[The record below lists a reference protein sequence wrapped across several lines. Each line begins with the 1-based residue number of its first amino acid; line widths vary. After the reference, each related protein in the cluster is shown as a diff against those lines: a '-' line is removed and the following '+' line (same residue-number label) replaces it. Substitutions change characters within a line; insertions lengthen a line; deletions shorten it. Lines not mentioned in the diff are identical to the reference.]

1 MLAVGPSTAD
11 LSLSHGKNRVDFDNS
26 RFDKIYIEGRGAIFM
41 DYKMLISAA
50 IKLKNLLILAAL
62 FVALA
67 FADNLGLFGFLYAS
81 TGQNVVQALIYII
94 SFSGYIGAVIKTLSN
109 EDFREE
115 YEFRQKVKKIQ
126 DINLISRRLGTQARK
141 LSDSQMMAQLRKVIE
156 DKEEIVRS
164 FFRTYGAKGTL
175 QRNYL
180 KETIVEQTLNM
191 VVSYLKLFINYSI
204 RKKQV
209 SKNKEDEIAARIDIN
224 TRKLGFCQDFRTVEE
239 LEKVIELDTKI
250 LESIKEEKR
259 ELEIVAAKLDYMQS
273 MVNMFK
279 HQVVSSLESEDMLE
293 KLETVVNEAT
303 ALDNVLEERKRKNR
317 LAN

>member
-1 MLAVGPSTAD
+1 MGPSTAD

-50 IKLKNLLILAAL
+50 IKLKNLLIPAAL

-94 SFSGYIGAVIKTLSN
+94 SFAGYIGAVIKTLSN

-126 DINLISRRLGTQARK
+126 DLNLISRRLGTQARK

-175 QRNYL
+175 QRKYL

>member
-1 MLAVGPSTAD
+1 
-11 LSLSHGKNRVDFDNS
+11 
-26 RFDKIYIEGRGAIFM
+26 M
-41 DYKMLISAA
+41 DYKMMFSAA
-50 IKLKNLLILAAL
+50 VKLKNLLILAGL
-62 FVALA
+62 FISLGI
-67 FADNLGLFGFLYAS
+67 ADSLGLFGFLPA
-81 TGQNVVQALIYII
+81 QNFVQTLIYVI
-94 SFSGYIGAVIKTLSN
+94 SFGGYIGAVIKTLAN

-115 YEFRQKVKKIQ
+115 YEFKQKIKKIQ
-126 DINLISRRLGTQARK
+126 DLNLASRRLGTQARK
-141 LSDSQMMAQLRKVIE
+141 LSDAQMMPQLRKLIE
-156 DKEEIVRS
+156 DKEEIVRA
-164 FFRTYGAKGTL
+164 FFRTCGVQGSC

-180 KETIVEQTLNM
+180 KEKIVEQTLNM

-209 SKNKEDEIAARIDIN
+209 SKSKEDELKESIDIN

-239 LEKVIELDTKI
+239 LEKVIELDSKI
-250 LESIKEEKR
+250 LESIKEEKK

-279 HQVVSSLESEDMLE
+279 HQVVSSLESEDMLQ
-293 KLETVVNEAT
+293 KLEAVVNEAT

>member
-1 MLAVGPSTAD
+1 MGPSTAD

-50 IKLKNLLILAAL
+50 IKLKNLLIPAAL

-94 SFSGYIGAVIKTLSN
+94 SFAGYIGAVIKTLSN

-126 DINLISRRLGTQARK
+126 DLNLISRRLGTQARK